1 MLRAP
6 HWILGLLIATG
17 CQHFDRASEC
27 RAIAR
32 SVNPELKTLAETLG
46 KRSPFSREEYRS
58 ASAKYARSARQLE
71 ALHPLDAEL
80 GRLAREL
87 RDNMLAL
94 SRSCDRFAAAEKG
107 QGPWGDP
114 TATHDLENLWNRH
127 HSLVTAVDRH
137 CIE

>member
-46 KRSPFSREEYRS
+46 KRSPFSREEYRN
-58 ASAKYARSARQLE
+58 ASAKYAQSAKQLQN
-71 ALHPLDAEL
+71 LFPRDADL
-80 GRLAREL
+80 ARLTREL

-94 SRSCDRFAAAEKG
+94 SRSCDRFAAAEMG
-107 QGPWGDP
+107 QGPWVDP
-114 TATHDLENLWNRH
+114 NAAHDLENLGSRH

-137 CIE
+137 CVE